1 MADRE
6 RRVRD
11 RIRSWFGRDAPRV
24 PFNLDSIGSPRWDER
39 ARAAVDLLSKHAPPS
54 ARERALRI
62 ADFGCGDERLRRTLE
77 SDFAGR
83 VDYVG
88 FDLLPQTDSVVPI
101 DLRRELPRRPFDVIF
116 CLGLLEYVDDPRAF
130 LQRVR
135 AQYPDALV
143 VVSYAIYDS
152 PRPLRRRERRARGW
166 LTDYT
171 RAGFAREL
179 DGCGFACLDETTV
192 NEGRTGLWLLRSS
205 AGGAGSPS
213 SDT

>member
-1 MADRE
+1 MADR
-6 RRVRD
+6 RRRLRD
-11 RIRSWFGRDAPRV
+11 RIGSWFGREAPGL

-39 ARAAVDLLSKHAPPS
+39 ASAAVELLSKHAPPP
-54 ARERALRI
+54 ARERPLRV

-88 FDLLPQTDSVVPI
+88 FDLLPETESVVPI

-116 CLGLLEYVDDPRAF
+116 CLGLLEYVDDPPTF

-135 AQYPDALV
+135 TQYPEALV

-171 RAGFAREL
+171 RARFGREL
-179 DGCGFACLDETTV
+179 HGCGFASLDETSV

-205 AGGAGSPS
+205 TGGAGSTS
-213 SDT
+213 SEI